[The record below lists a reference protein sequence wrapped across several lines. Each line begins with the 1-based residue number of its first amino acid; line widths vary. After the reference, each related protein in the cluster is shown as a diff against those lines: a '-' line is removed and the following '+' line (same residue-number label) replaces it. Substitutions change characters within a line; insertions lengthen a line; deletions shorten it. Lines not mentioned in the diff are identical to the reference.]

1 MRSTTT
7 YNLGLLKLTAVY
19 FRVLC
24 MGKFV
29 SSFVFCIQHTV
40 LSKFDYLIG
49 LLFRENQQGILSLK
63 FLRSQIV
70 LCDLLFKLPLA
81 LFYLFSTTIYA
92 LISLAH
98 YSVVTS
104 IFLDWTERMLG
115 RGEFSWTAL
124 NLSYG
129 IHFEGFLPPNLHC
142 KHQTFRKLTS
152 FICTKSMY

>member
-7 YNLGLLKLTAVY
+7 YNLGLLKLTTVY

-24 MGKFV
+24 MGKFA
-29 SSFVFCIQHTV
+29 SSFIFYIQHTV

-70 LCDLLFKLPLA
+70 LCDLLFKMPLA

-92 LISLAH
+92 LISLAL

-104 IFLDWTERMLG
+104 TFLDWTEKMLG
-115 RGEFSWTAL
+115 RHVNSANCTFLMVSVL
-124 NLSYG
+124 RDSY
-129 IHFEGFLPPNLHC
+129 P
-142 KHQTFRKLTS
+142 LTYTVS
-152 FICTKSMY
+152 IRHSGS